1 MKEDPRQLYQRLLD
15 YPLNDPSHA
24 IGFLE
29 HLKRNNGWSH
39 HFALRAIEE
48 YRKFVFLAMVADH
61 QVTPS
66 DQVDQVWHQ
75 HLLFSDAYWNDF
87 CPRVLG
93 RPLHHEPTRG
103 GAEERQRFQHLY
115 LATLASYREHFGE
128 PPIDLWP
135 SLNVRFSRDQ
145 QMQRRRIKPLLGQ
158 IGRHKQGFIL
168 FLLSMVSSAVTGC
181 QMASTVPNPLD
192 FKGSDFLSFYFLLSS
207 IAMLL
212 ALLLRAKL
220 RLPGSPTQKRPVSLD
235 AYETAYLAKGKD
247 RAVDTAIASLV
258 QKGCVTVEPVHQ
270 ILKLQEP
277 RKELSSP
284 IEQAVANA
292 IASYGHLNRV
302 RSATTRQMNLIRD
315 RLRQLGLLVSP
326 YQSLKAQTYPAAVF
340 ACLLTLGI
348 AKIMVGISREK
359 PVGFLVVM
367 CLVVSV
373 IGLCFWLAPV
383 HRSRY
388 GDQVLQ
394 EINGRISSV
403 AVSHADPQLPLAFAL
418 MGAAI
423 LPTETFADLKQMLTP
438 VSSGG
443 DGGGGDGGGGA
454 GGGGACGGGC
464 GGCGGGCGGG

>member
-15 YPLNDPSHA
+15 YPFNDPSHE
-24 IGFLE
+24 IGFHE
-29 HLKRNNGWSH
+29 HLKRNNGWTH

-103 GAEERQRFQHLY
+103 GAEERQRFQGLY

-128 PPIDLWP
+128 PPFDLWP
-135 SLNVRFSRDQ
+135 PLNVRFSRNQ
-145 QMQRRRIKPLLGQ
+145 QMQRRRINPLLGQ

-168 FLLSMVSSAVTGC
+168 FLLMTVAAAVTGC

-207 IAMLL
+207 IAVLL

-220 RLPGSPTQKRPVSLD
+220 RLPSRHRQNHPVSLD
-235 AYETAYLAKGKD
+235 VYETAYLAGGKK

-258 QKGCVTVEPVHQ
+258 QNKSVTVEPVQ
-270 ILKLQEP
+270 KTLRLQEP
-277 RKELSSP
+277 RKEFSSP

-292 IASYGHLNRV
+292 IGSSGQIDAV
-302 RSATTRQMNLIRD
+302 RSATTRQTGAIRD
-315 RLRQLGLLVSP
+315 RLRQLGLLVMP
-326 YQSLKAQTYPAAVF
+326 NQSIKAQIYPAVILVCVLA
-340 ACLLTLGI
+340 LGI
-348 AKIMVGISREK
+348 AKIGVGISRGR
-359 PVGFLVVM
+359 PVGFLVMM
-367 CLVVSV
+367 CLVLSV
-373 IGLCFWLAPV
+373 VGLCFLLVPV

-394 EINGRISSV
+394 EIRSRIPSTPV
-403 AVSHADPQLPLAFAL
+403 RHADPQLPLAFAL

-423 LPTETFADLKQMLTP
+423 LPTDTFADLKQIFTP

-443 DGGGGDGGGGA
+443 DGGGGGCGGGG
-454 GGGGACGGGC
+454 CGGGC
-464 GGCGGGCGGG
+464 GGCGG